1 MLCLLAC
8 EPVGAHHVGNE
19 RGVQSAAESVT
30 VVVNSNRFIPNPGNT
45 ATDIVNHL
53 SDVNKN
59 HVSRL
64 GKAKFLAKRFV
75 KIAHNR

>member
-1 MLCLLAC
+1 M
-8 EPVGAHHVGNE
+8 
-19 RGVQSAAESVT
+19 
-30 VVVNSNRFIPNPGNT
+30 VVNSNRFIPNPGNT
-45 ATDIVNHL
+45 ATDILNHL